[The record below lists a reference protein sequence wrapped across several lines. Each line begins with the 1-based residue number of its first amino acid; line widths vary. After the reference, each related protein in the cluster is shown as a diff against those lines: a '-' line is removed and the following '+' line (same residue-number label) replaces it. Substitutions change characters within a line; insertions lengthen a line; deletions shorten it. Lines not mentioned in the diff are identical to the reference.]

1 MKKVLKR
8 IAIGLAIVLFVLL
21 SAISVVLWFVF
32 TPERLTPVVR
42 KQASN
47 YLTCKSEIGTVE
59 LTFFRTFPRFGLKIN
74 NFALI
79 NPIVSAQSDTLVRFE
94 EFIGIVDVGAY
105 WRNNDIVLNE
115 LIVRKGIVNAFVDS
129 LGIANF
135 DITLPDTAAVD
146 TVAPQQA
153 FKLKIENVELN
164 NVNISYIDQ
173 QSKMQAEIHDL
184 VCQFSGAMDSV
195 NFSSK
200 VNVENSLVS
209 FILEGEPYL
218 NNAKIGM
225 EVVSNL
231 DLSKSLIDFDDS
243 KFLINGI
250 DISFKGSVED
260 DTLNKRINTN
270 ITYSTS
276 KFSVPSLIGLIPP
289 SFQSYT
295 EGMTLDGFAT
305 SDGKISGFYSASGM
319 PLMDI
324 HIVLSEGNISYT
336 ALPWP
341 LSNAK
346 GDFVFYSD
354 LTNDDIT
361 YFRIN
366 KFSANTPKSSFS
378 TSGLINHLFSDIYMD
393 LTSETTGFNLEEA
406 KPFIPADMNIK
417 IEGIVGGKVRTA
429 FSMSQMDNLL
439 IDKMKISGSVNLS
452 NFNVLYD
459 SIYLKTDKSKVD
471 FSLSNP
477 NKENKFSPFLYTKIQ
492 ASNLDAGIIDSY
504 AAIIKNGKIELETS
518 DVMDSTRMPDVTC
531 AFDIKGLSA
540 TADTIKLDIL
550 NPKGKVIMLSE
561 KGLNGKDE
569 ITLSYSSNALN
580 VKAGDSRVSMNS
592 AALSANVI
600 NYLKEPKIKLD
611 CNAEN
616 FKAEMEGNSVDL
628 GKFMIVAD
636 IINDLS
642 QKDTLLQWMP
652 KGKMSL
658 DKGYIKTSMLNSAL
672 EIPSIKMDFSPELLN
687 IKESRLRIDS
697 SDFSL
702 SGTLTNMLGYYKG
715 DSLLKGDFTF
725 VSKQTDVL
733 QLMSLTS
740 GIGNEEVD
748 STANAVADSTAS
760 TGPFMVP
767 KGVDFTLRT
776 KVDKAFFGTE
786 IARDI
791 SGEVKV
797 KDGLL
802 VLNELL
808 FTTPA
813 SKMQLTAMYR
823 TPRTNHIYAGFD
835 YHMLDIQIEDLLKMV
850 PDLDSIMPMLKS
862 FKGTGEFHFAAET
875 YLDSLYNPK
884 KSTIRGVGSVKG
896 NDLVLMDGETFT
908 EIAKTLRFTKKAEN
922 KVDSLSAEF
931 TIYKQEID
939 IYPFMIVM
947 DRYKAV
953 VAGRHNMDMSFN
965 YNISLIESPLP
976 LKICVDVNGT
986 IDDLKY
992 KPVKCQYGDLYRP
1005 TSRMLLQ
1012 NKQMELRR
1020 LIRES
1025 LVSKVVVEQ

>member
-8 IAIGLAIVLFVLL
+8 IAIGLAILLFVLL

-32 TPERLTPVVR
+32 TPERITPVVR
-42 KQASN
+42 KQASQ
-47 YLTCKSEIGTVE
+47 YLTCKSEIGSVE
-59 LTFFRTFPRFGLKIN
+59 LTFFSTFPRFGLKIN
-74 NFALI
+74 NFVLV
-79 NPIVSAQSDTLVRFE
+79 NPVVCSQSDTLVRLQE
-94 EFIGIVDVGAY
+94 LIGVVDVGAY

-115 LIVRKGIVNAFVDS
+115 LIVQDGKVNAFVDS
-129 LGIANF
+129 LGNANF

-146 TVAPQQA
+146 TVSTQQA

-164 NVNISYIDQ
+164 NVDISYVDQ

-184 VCQFSGAMDSV
+184 VCKLSGNMDSV

-200 VNVENSLVS
+200 VNVDNSIVT
-209 FILEGEPYL
+209 FVYEGEPYL

-260 DTLNKRINTN
+260 DTVNKRINTN
-270 ITYSTS
+270 ITYSTN

-295 EGMTLDGFAT
+295 EGMILDGFAT
-305 SDGKISGFYSASGM
+305 SDGKITGFYSASGM

-324 HIVLSEGNISYT
+324 HIVFSDGNITYT

-406 KPFIPADMNIK
+406 KPFIPSDMNIK
-417 IEGIVGGKVRTA
+417 IEGIVDGKVRTA
-429 FSMSQMDNLL
+429 FSMSQMDKLL

-452 NFNVLYD
+452 NFDVLYD
-459 SIYLKTDKSKVD
+459 SIYMKTDKSKID
-471 FSLSNP
+471 FSLPNP

-492 ASNLDAGIIDSY
+492 TSSLNAGIVDSY
-504 AAIIKNGKIELETS
+504 TAIIKNGKIELETS

-540 TADTIKLDIL
+540 TADTISLEIL
-550 NPKGKVIMLSE
+550 NPKGKVVMLSE
-561 KGLNGKDE
+561 KGLNRKDE
-569 ITLSYSSNALN
+569 ITLSYSSNAFN
-580 VKAGDSRVSMNS
+580 AKAGESKVSMNR
-592 AALSANVI
+592 AALRANVI

-616 FKAEMEGNSVDL
+616 FKAEMEGNSVDMD
-628 GKFMIVAD
+628 KFMIVAD

-652 KGKMSL
+652 KGTLSL

-672 EIPSIKMDFSPELLN
+672 EIPSIKLDFSPELLN
-687 IKESRLRIDS
+687 IKESKLRIDS

-715 DSLLKGDFTF
+715 DSLLKGDFSF

-740 GIGNEEVD
+740 GIGSEESD
-748 STANAVADSTAS
+748 STAQVAADSTTS
-760 TGPFMVP
+760 NGPFMVP

-823 TPRTNHIYAGFD
+823 TPRVNHIYAGFD
-835 YHMLDIQIEDLLKMV
+835 YHMLDIKIEDLLKMV

-953 VAGRHNMDMSFN
+953 VAGRHNMDMNFN

-976 LKICVDVNGT
+976 VKICVDVNGT
-986 IDDLKY
+986 IEDLKY